1 MTDAGRRKRAYR
13 SGRMAESVATIF
25 LRVKGYR
32 IRARNWRCPAGE
44 IDIVAS
50 KGLIL
55 AFVEVKSRRSRTD
68 AIEALGSRQQGRIR
82 RAAEA
87 FLAANPGCANM
98 HARFDILMI
107 VPRRLPKHI
116 ADAWG

>member
-1 MTDAGRRKRAYR
+1 MTAAQKHRRAYR
-13 SGRMAESVATIF
+13 SGRAAESVAVLF

-32 IRARNWRCPAGE
+32 IRARNWRSPAGE

-50 KGLIL
+50 RGSII
-55 AFVEVKSRRSRTD
+55 AFVEVKRRRTRAD
-68 AIEALGSRQQGRIR
+68 AIEALQPRQQGRIR

-98 HARFDILMI
+98 HARFDVLMI
-107 VPRRLPKHI
+107 VPRRLPEHI
-116 ADAWG
+116 ADAWE